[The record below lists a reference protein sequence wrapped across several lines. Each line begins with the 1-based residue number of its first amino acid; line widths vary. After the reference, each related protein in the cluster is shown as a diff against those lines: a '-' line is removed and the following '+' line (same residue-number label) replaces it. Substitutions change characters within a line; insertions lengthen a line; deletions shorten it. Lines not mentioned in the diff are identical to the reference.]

1 MDLEINWYL
10 LMEALPLPHAHDVKA
25 CELFHDD
32 FVEFMA
38 LRLYLKCAL
47 DRVIMQIWIFC
58 DALLL
63 SDWMIGRVHV

>member
-1 MDLEINWYL
+1 MHMMSRLVNFL
-10 LMEALPLPHAHDVKA
+10 
-25 CELFHDD
+25 HDD

-38 LRLYLKCAL
+38 LRLLLKCYL
-47 DRVIMQIWIFC
+47 DRDIIKNWIFD